1 LSKAATS
8 LWMLTAAQLRDRVAS
23 SEATPGGGSV
33 SIVAAVLAVASIHKG
48 IVVSLKKLTVDSAR
62 HKSLLDMRSQTSA
75 LMDSLSQLADA
86 DSLTFQG
93 YLEASALPQTTEAEK
108 ATRKTAKEASLLRAT
123 QVPLEAAV
131 EMGRGLESA
140 EAATGLVD
148 THVRSEVAAGG
159 MLLRASIRSVLLSVD
174 ANLPGISD
182 ASLRAALKQQRDELE
197 RALIVPG
204 DSVGT

>member
-1 LSKAATS
+1 LSKAAAS

-23 SEATPGGGSV
+23 IDPTPGGGSV
-33 SIVAAVLAVASIHKG
+33 SIVTAALAVASIHKG

-75 LMDSLSQLADA
+75 LMVSLSQLADS
-86 DSLTFQG
+86 DSLAFQG
-93 YLEASALPQTTEAEK
+93 YLEASALPQATEAEK
-108 ATRKTAKEASLLRAT
+108 ATRKIAKEASLVRAT

-148 THVRSEVAAGG
+148 THVRSEVSAGG

-182 ASLRAALKQQRDELE
+182 ASMRAALKQQRDELE
-197 RALIVPG
+197 RALSIR
-204 DSVGT
+204 

>member
-1 LSKAATS
+1 
-8 LWMLTAAQLRDRVAS
+8 MLTAAQLRDRVAS
-23 SEATPGGGSV
+23 IDPTPGGGSV
-33 SIVAAVLAVASIHKG
+33 SIVTAALAVASIHKG

-75 LMDSLSQLADA
+75 LMVSLSQLADA
-86 DSLTFQG
+86 DSLAFQG
-93 YLEASALPQTTEAEK
+93 YLEASALPQATEAEK
-108 ATRKTAKEASLLRAT
+108 ATRKIAKEASLVRAT

-148 THVRSEVAAGG
+148 THVRSEVSAGG

-182 ASLRAALKQQRDELE
+182 ASMRAALKQQRDELE
-197 RALIVPG
+197 RALSIR
-204 DSVGT
+204 

>member
-23 SEATPGGGSV
+23 IDPTPGGGSV
-33 SIVAAVLAVASIHKG
+33 SIVTAALAVASIHKG

-75 LMDSLSQLADA
+75 LMVSLSQLADA
-86 DSLTFQG
+86 DSLAFQG
-93 YLEASALPQTTEAEK
+93 YLEASALPQATEAEK
-108 ATRKTAKEASLLRAT
+108 ATRKIAKEASLVRAT

-148 THVRSEVAAGG
+148 THVRSEVSAGG

-182 ASLRAALKQQRDELE
+182 ASMRAALKQQRDELE
-197 RALIVPG
+197 RALSIR
-204 DSVGT
+204 

>member
-8 LWMLTAAQLRDRVAS
+8 LWILTAAQLRDRVAS
-23 SEATPGGGSV
+23 IDPTPGGGSV
-33 SIVAAVLAVASIHKG
+33 SIVAAALAVASIHKG

-140 EAATGLVD
+140 EAAIRLVD
-148 THVRSEVAAGG
+148 AHVRSEVLAGG
-159 MLLRASIRSVLLSVD
+159 MLLRAAIRSVLLSVD
-174 ANLPGISD
+174 ANLHSISD
-182 ASLRAALKQQRDELE
+182 AFLRAALKQQRDELE
-197 RALIVPG
+197 RALTLPG
-204 DSVGT
+204 DPVGT

>member
-1 LSKAATS
+1 MSKAAAS

-23 SEATPGGGSV
+23 IDPTPGGGSV
-33 SIVAAVLAVASIHKG
+33 SIVTAALAVASIHKG

-62 HKSLLDMRSQTSA
+62 HKSLLDMRSQTSV
-75 LMDSLSQLADA
+75 LMVSLSQLADS
-86 DSLTFQG
+86 DSLAFQG
-93 YLEASALPQTTEAEK
+93 YLEASALPQATEAEK
-108 ATRKTAKEASLLRAT
+108 ATRKIAKEASLVRAT

-148 THVRSEVAAGG
+148 THVRSEVSAGG

-182 ASLRAALKQQRDELE
+182 ASMRAALKQQRDELE
-197 RALIVPG
+197 RALSIR
-204 DSVGT
+204 